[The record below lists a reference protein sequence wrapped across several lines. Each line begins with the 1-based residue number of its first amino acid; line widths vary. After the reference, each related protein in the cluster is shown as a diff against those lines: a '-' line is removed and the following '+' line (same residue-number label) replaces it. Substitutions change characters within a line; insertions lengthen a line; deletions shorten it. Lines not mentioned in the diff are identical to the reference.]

1 MKHKWSKKFFPA
13 IIAVAFLFIMQG
25 CSTAKQSVN
34 SSYQETITTAINND
48 NWVFTAQNISPQYG
62 STRIVNGLYQFAFS
76 KDTIVSYLPYLGR
89 SFAGAYFFNS
99 RGPLD
104 FTDTGFR
111 YSKEQDKNGS
121 WTVTIKPNDNREV
134 QSMVFT
140 LYDNGTSQLNV
151 TLTNRTPVSYSGF
164 IRDTN

>member
-1 MKHKWSKKFFPA
+1 MKHRWNNKFFPA
-13 IIAVAFLFIMQG
+13 VIALIFSVTMLA
-25 CSTAKQSVN
+25 CSTAKQAAD
-34 SSYQETITTAINND
+34 SSSQEAITTAINND
-48 NWVFTAQNISPQYG
+48 DWVFTAQNISPQYG

-89 SFAGAYFFNS
+89 SYGGAYLFGS

-111 YSKEQDKNGS
+111 YSKEQDKNGR

-140 LYDNGTSQLNV
+140 LYDNGSSQLNV
-151 TLTNRTPVSYSGF
+151 TLNNRTPVSYSGY
-164 IRDTN
+164 IRNAN